1 MNTNNLLYIIYN
13 LKYNLIE
20 FNLIEYNLLNKLNII
35 YLHVFLINSSNIN
48 PLLHFDLSHTFLQYI
63 EFDIPK
69 L

>member
-1 MNTNNLLYIIYN
+1 MNTNNPLYIN
-13 LKYNLIE
+13 
-20 FNLIEYNLLNKLNII
+20 EYNLLNKLNII

-48 PLLHFDLSHTFLQYI
+48 LLLQFDLSHTFLQYI